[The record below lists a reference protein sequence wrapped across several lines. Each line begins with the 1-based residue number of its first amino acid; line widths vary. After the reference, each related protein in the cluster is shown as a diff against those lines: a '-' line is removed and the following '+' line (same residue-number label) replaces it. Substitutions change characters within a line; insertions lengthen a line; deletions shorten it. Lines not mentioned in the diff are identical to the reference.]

1 MPRIFRGLYDRVL
14 LLSRHRHAERY
25 LVGLT
30 VAEATVFPVP
40 PDVMLAPMVLA
51 DRTRAWRLAL
61 MTTIA
66 SVLGGLIG
74 YLIGYLALEL
84 AMPLIERAGYLDAYE
99 QAVEAFRRFGV
110 WFVIVAGFTPIPFKI
125 ITVAGGALAMS
136 LPGFILGSIIGRG
149 ARFFLVAGI
158 IYAGGEQA
166 AERLRN
172 WVDALG
178 WAVVGLTLVAG
189 LVWWWLS

>member
-1 MPRIFRGLYDRVL
+1 MPAIFRGLYDRVL
-14 LLSRHRHAERY
+14 ELSRHRHAERY

-51 DRTRAWRLAL
+51 DRPRAWRLAL

-74 YLIGYLALEL
+74 YLIG
-84 AMPLIERAGYLDAYE
+84 
-99 QAVEAFRRFGV
+99 
-110 WFVIVAGFTPIPFKI
+110 AGFTPIPFKI
-125 ITVAGGALAMS
+125 ITVAGGALAMA

-158 IYAGGEQA
+158 IYAGGEKA
-166 AERLRN
+166 AEHLRE
-172 WVDALG
+172 WVDAIG
-178 WAVVGLTLVAG
+178 WAMVALILIAG
-189 LVWWWLS
+189 LAWWWFT